1 MKSLKNISLVDA
13 RVGVQYKIC
22 NFDAKDV
29 VDKRLVDLGFVLG
42 AMLSVV
48 GKSFFNTT
56 FAIKLKNSVLCI
68 RKKQAEKIWVTL

>member
-1 MKSLKNISLVDA
+1 MKSLKNIRLVDA
-13 RVGVQYKIC
+13 GVGVQYKIC
-22 NFDAKDV
+22 DFDAKDV

-42 AMLSVV
+42 ARLSVV

-68 RKKQAEKIWVTL
+68 RKEQAEKIWVTL